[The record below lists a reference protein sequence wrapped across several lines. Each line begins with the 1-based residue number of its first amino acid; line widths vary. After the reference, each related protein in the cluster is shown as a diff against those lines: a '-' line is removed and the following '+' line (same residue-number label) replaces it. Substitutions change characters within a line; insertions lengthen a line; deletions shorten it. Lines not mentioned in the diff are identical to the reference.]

1 MATIQDVARYAHVGA
16 ATVSRVLSGNGYVKA
31 ETREK
36 VRRAIEALNYT
47 PNEMA
52 RNLFYQRSGIVAVI
66 VPRISNPFFAEFV
79 NDAEAA
85 FCAAGYQTMISN
97 TWSERNYELR
107 YLDMLRR
114 RMVDGIIFA
123 SHTLD
128 VAQYQNIQRP
138 IVALDRNL
146 GPDIPSISVDHEEGG
161 RLAAMALIEAG
172 CRNVLQFRGSGIVR
186 TMSHLRHEAFERV
199 TLAHGV
205 ACRNCVM
212 EWNSMSYEY
221 YAEATERMMR
231 ENPDV
236 DGVFAVD
243 AIAMNALRYAAEQGI
258 RVPQDLKIVSYDGTG
273 VARLAS
279 PSLTMICQPIQRLAE
294 ECVRVMMELIQ
305 GNAAETKHIRIPV
318 RIQRGASTA
327 KEVIS

>member
-1 MATIQDVARYAHVGA
+1 MATIQDVAQYAHVGA
-16 ATVSRVLSGNGYVKA
+16 ATVSRVLSGKGYVKA

-36 VRRAIEALNYT
+36 VLRAIEALNYT
-47 PNEMA
+47 PNEIA

-107 YLDMLRR
+107 YLDMLKR
-114 RMVDGIIFA
+114 RMVDGIVFA

-128 VAQYQNIQRP
+128 VAQYQNIHRP
-138 IVALDRNL
+138 IVALDRDL
-146 GPDIPSISVDHEEGG
+146 GPEIPSIAVDHAEGG
-161 RLAAMALIEAG
+161 RLAAMELIEAG
-172 CRNVLQFRGSGIVR
+172 CRNVLQFRGSDVVR
-186 TMSHLRHEAFERV
+186 TMSHLRHETFERV
-199 TLAHGV
+199 MQEHGV
-205 ACRNCVM
+205 TCRNCVM

-221 YAEATERMMR
+221 YAEATGRILR
-231 ENPDV
+231 ENEDM
-236 DGVFAVD
+236 DGIFAVD
-243 AIAMNALRYAAEQGI
+243 AIAMNALRYAAEHGI
-258 RVPQDLKIVSYDGTG
+258 RVPRDWKIVSYDGTG

-279 PSLTMICQPIQRLAE
+279 PSLTMICQPIRQLAE
-294 ECVRVMMELIQ
+294 ECVRVMIGLIQ
-305 GNAAETKHIRIPV
+305 GETSEAKHIQIPV

-327 KEVIS
+327 NP